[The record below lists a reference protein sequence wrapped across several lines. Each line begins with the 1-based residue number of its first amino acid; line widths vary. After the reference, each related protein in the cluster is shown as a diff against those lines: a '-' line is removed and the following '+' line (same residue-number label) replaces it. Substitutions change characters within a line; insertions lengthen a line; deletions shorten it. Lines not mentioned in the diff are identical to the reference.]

1 MKTSV
6 HGRNMEVTDWIRE
19 YVEKKVGKLERYLP
33 EAKEARSEL
42 THTDTRSA
50 QDRYT
55 AQLTIWT
62 DGRILRAEESTG
74 DVFASVDATVDKMYR
89 QIERYK
95 GRRYHEKRRQ
105 SAAAVANA
113 QAEAIAQMEEDSAEE
128 AAQASFGGEIV
139 RVKEFAVQPMSEREA
154 VDQMELL
161 GHDFFLF
168 YNVDA
173 DGINV
178 VYRRRDEN
186 YGLLKP
192 VMA

>member
-1 MKTSV
+1 MKTIV
-6 HGRNMEVTDWIRE
+6 HGRNVEVTDWIRE

-33 EAKEARSEL
+33 EVKEVRADL
-42 THTDTRSA
+42 TRADTRSA

-55 AQLTIWT
+55 AQLTIWAN
-62 DGRILRAEESTG
+62 RQILRAEESTG
-74 DVFASVDATVDKMYR
+74 DIFASVDASVDKMYR

-105 SAAAVANA
+105 AAAAVATA
-113 QAEAIAQMEEDSAEE
+113 QAESIAEMEEVPEE
-128 AAQASFGGEIV
+128 IIGGEIV
-139 RVKEFAVQPMSEREA
+139 RVKEFAVQPMNQREA

-168 YNVDA
+168 FNVDT
-173 DGINV
+173 DSINV

-192 VMA
+192 TLG

>member
-1 MKTSV
+1 MKTIV
-6 HGRNMEVTDWIRE
+6 HGRNVEVTDWIRE

-33 EAKEARSEL
+33 EAKEARAEL
-42 THTDTRSA
+42 THANTRSA

-55 AQLTIWT
+55 AQLTIWAN
-62 DGRILRAEESTG
+62 RQILRSEESTG
-74 DVFASVDATVDKMYR
+74 DIFASVDATVDKMYR

-105 SAAAVANA
+105 SAAAAA
-113 QAEAIAQMEEDSAEE
+113 SAEAEALAEAIAGEPDEEEL
-128 AAQASFGGEIV
+128 GGEIV
-139 RVKEFAVQPMSEREA
+139 RVKEFAVLPMNEREA
-154 VDQMELL
+154 VEQMELL

-168 YNVDA
+168 FNVESDA
-173 DGINV
+173 INV

-192 VMA
+192 AVA

>member
-33 EAKEARSEL
+33 EAKEARAEL
-42 THTDTRSA
+42 AHADTRSA

-55 AQLTIWT
+55 AQLTIWA
-62 DGRILRAEESTG
+62 DRQILRSEESTG
-74 DVFASVDATVDKMYR
+74 DVFASVDASVDKMYR

-113 QAEAIAQMEEDSAEE
+113 QAEAIAQVEEEE
-128 AAQASFGGEIV
+128 AAPEESFGGEIV
-139 RVKEFAVQPMSEREA
+139 RVKEFAVQPMNEREA

-168 YNVDA
+168 FNVETDS
-173 DGINV
+173 INV

-192 VMA
+192 IMA